1 MADATDSTLARGSD
15 PDGVARFAAHLLE
28 LDLDA
33 RSLEILM
40 AALTVDACDQVDL
53 PDD

>member
-1 MADATDSTLARGSD
+1 MADATDSTLAAD
-15 PDGVARFAAHLLE
+15 PDAVARLAAHLLE

-40 AALTVDACDQVDL
+40 AALTVEACDQVDL
-53 PDD
+53 PGN